1 MKTTHRIIFGNSNDM
16 NFIPSG
22 SVDLIVTSPPY
33 PMIEMWDDMFSEQN
47 PVIEDALQ
55 RGNGRL
61 AFELMH
67 QKLDE
72 TWNEVFRVL
81 KDGGI
86 VCINIGDATRK
97 IGGIFQLFSNHSR
110 ILNHCLKIGFVALP
124 EVLWRKQT
132 NAPNKFMGSGM
143 MPPGAYVTLE
153 HEFIL
158 ILRKGNIREFK
169 KLDDKLNR
177 RRSAFFWEERN
188 IWFSDI
194 WNDLKGT
201 NQELNDKNARKR
213 SAAYPLELAY
223 RLVNMFSVVG
233 DTVLDPYLGTGTT
246 MVAAIASGRNSIGIE
261 IDSNFKK
268 ILFSRFKDVVQFSN
282 ELIRKRINKHL
293 DFVQERTKTK
303 GELKYKNKFYGFPV
317 MTKQEI
323 DMNFYSIEEIK
334 QVEENYFEVTYVIL
348 PQDFKS
354 QDLPL
359 FRQTLSHNILS

>member
-1 MKTTHRIIFGNSNDM
+1 
-16 NFIPSG
+16 
-22 SVDLIVTSPPY
+22 
-33 PMIEMWDDMFSEQN
+33 
-47 PVIEDALQ
+47 
-55 RGNGRL
+55 
-61 AFELMH
+61 
-67 QKLDE
+67 
-72 TWNEVFRVL
+72 
-81 KDGGI
+81 
-86 VCINIGDATRK
+86 
-97 IGGIFQLFSNHSR
+97 
-110 ILNHCLKIGFVALP
+110 
-124 EVLWRKQT
+124 
-132 NAPNKFMGSGM
+132 
-143 MPPGAYVTLE
+143 
-153 HEFIL
+153 
-158 ILRKGNIREFK
+158 
-169 KLDDKLNR
+169 
-177 RRSAFFWEERN
+177 
-188 IWFSDI
+188 
-194 WNDLKGT
+194 
-201 NQELNDKNARKR
+201 
-213 SAAYPLELAY
+213 
-223 RLVNMFSVVG
+223 MFSVVG

-317 MTKQEI
+317 LSSQEI